1 MMRAKVFGF
10 FLFNRFANFW
20 RKGSHAR
27 DKTMPIWVYA
37 GPVAGLWAMVA
48 IVKEMGQ
55 EAVGRAAG
63 RDNWLRAS
71 R

>member
-1 MMRAKVFGF
+1 
-10 FLFNRFANFW
+10 
-20 RKGSHAR
+20 
-27 DKTMPIWVYA
+27 MPIWVYA